1 LIASANRLLGGVRIR
16 RAAVAWGTA
25 RKRFVAEVCAG
36 VVTAFATVLTL
47 LVPEWIE
54 VVFGV
59 DPDHGDGSLEW
70 LIAGAFALAT
80 VGLGTLSYLDRPR
93 RALPY

>member
-1 LIASANRLLGGVRIR
+1 M
-16 RAAVAWGTA
+16 AWGTA
-25 RKRFVAEVCAG
+25 RKRFIAEVCAG
-36 VVTAFATVLTL
+36 VATAIATLLTL

-80 VGLGTLSYLDRPR
+80 VALGTVSYLDRPR
-93 RALPY
+93 ESRA